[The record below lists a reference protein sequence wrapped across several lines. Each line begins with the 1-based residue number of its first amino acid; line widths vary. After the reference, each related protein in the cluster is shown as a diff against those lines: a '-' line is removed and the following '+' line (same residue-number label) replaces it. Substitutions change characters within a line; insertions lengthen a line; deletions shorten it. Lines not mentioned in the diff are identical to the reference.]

1 MEASSTSLQS
11 RILRILR
18 SRFFS
23 NPFVNP
29 FRKQKPINFE
39 DVYIPLGIAERHST
53 VPSSPTTNKGIE
65 PGQSSTNAL
74 TGWTLEE
81 LRAEID
87 SGMIAAVSFLLRL
100 EPILILLDNLTFGHD
115 TEYDRTLD
123 HPKMS
128 AWKMMTDC

>member
-1 MEASSTSLQS
+1 METSSTSWQS

-29 FRKQKPINFE
+29 FRKHKPINFE

-53 VPSSPTTNKGIE
+53 VPTTNKGIE
-65 PGQSSTNAL
+65 PGRASSNAL
-74 TGWTLEE
+74 TGWTLED

-87 SGMIAAVSFLLRL
+87 SGMIATVSYLLRL
-100 EPILILLDNLTFGHD
+100 VPI
-115 TEYDRTLD
+115 
-123 HPKMS
+123 
-128 AWKMMTDC
+128 

>member
-1 MEASSTSLQS
+1 METSSTSLQS

-29 FRKQKPINFE
+29 FRKRKPIKFE

-53 VPSSPTTNKGIE
+53 VPSSPPTTNKGIE
-65 PGQSSTNAL
+65 PGQSSSNAM
-74 TGWTLEE
+74 TGWTLED

-87 SGMIAAVSFLLRL
+87 SGMIATVSILLRL
-100 EPILILLDNLTFGHD
+100 VPILILLDNLTFGHD

-123 HPKMS
+123 HP
-128 AWKMMTDC
+128 